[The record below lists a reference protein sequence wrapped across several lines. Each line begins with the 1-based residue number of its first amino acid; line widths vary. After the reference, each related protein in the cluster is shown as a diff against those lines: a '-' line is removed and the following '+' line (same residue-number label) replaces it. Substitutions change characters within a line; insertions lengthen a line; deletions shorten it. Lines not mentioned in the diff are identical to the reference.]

1 MGHVVLF
8 HSVYGLRPA
17 VLAAA
22 DRLRA
27 AGHQV
32 RVPDLYEVPAVD
44 TVEEGFALLDRIGQ
58 QTVLDRAHA
67 ALDGLPPDTVL
78 AGFSMGAGV
87 AGAMLAERPDT
98 AGLLLLHG
106 TGGSPAAVRPGLR
119 VHLHLADPDAYDPSD
134 EVDQWQREMTTAGA
148 EVVVY
153 QYPGAGHL
161 YTDPT
166 VADHDPVAADLTWD
180 RVLAFLAA
188 R

>member
-17 VLAAA
+17 VLTAA

-32 RVPDLYEVPAVD
+32 AVPDLYGQPPVD

-58 QTVLDRAHA
+58 RAVLDRARA
-67 ALDGLPPDTVL
+67 ALDPLPPDTVL

-119 VHLHLADPDAYDPSD
+119 VQMHLADPDAYDPPE
-134 EVDQWQREMTTAGA
+134 EVDQWQRAMTAAGA
-148 EVVVY
+148 DLMVHR
-153 QYPGAGHL
+153 YPGAGHL
-161 YTDPT
+161 FTDPT
-166 VADHDPVAADLTWD
+166 VPDHDPTAADLTWE
-180 RVLAFLAA
+180 RALAFLPQN
-188 R
+188 

>member
-32 RVPDLYEVPAVD
+32 HAPDLYGVPAVD
-44 TVEEGFALLDRIGQ
+44 SVAAGFALLERIGQ
-58 QTVLDRAHA
+58 QTVLDRARA

-87 AGAMLAERPDT
+87 AGALLGERPET

-119 VHLHLADPDAYDPSD
+119 VHLHLADPDAYDPPD
-134 EVDQWQREMTTAGA
+134 EVDQWQREMSAAGA
-148 EVVVY
+148 ALAVHR
-153 QYPGAGHL
+153 YPGAGHL
-161 YTDPT
+161 FTDPT
-166 VADHDPVAADLTWD
+166 VADHDPVAAGLTWD
-180 RVLAFLAA
+180 RVLAFLEH